1 MASGSRVLTIVMHVM
16 SSLPIGLTRLKTMRK
31 CKLTV
36 TYNTISCIVLVHYR
50 GHDSAFVFYVL
61 CDNVFISLL
70 MCVLSHHKKVYLL
83 TYLLLFRVRVRV
95 SVRFSVYLVRDVHPY
110 YACFP
115 GLRFRSSV
123 SIFVTVSVKPCPYCR
138 SVTPLP

>member
-50 GHDSAFVFYVL
+50 GHDSAYVFYVL

-70 MCVLSHHKKVYLL
+70 MCVCRITKRFTYLL
-83 TYLLLFRVRVRV
+83 TYCCLGSGSGLALDLVFIWFAMCTRITPVFQGYV
-95 SVRFSVYLVRDVHPY
+95 SVHPY
-110 YACFP
+110 PF
-115 GLRFRSSV
+115 S
-123 SIFVTVSVKPCPYCR
+123 
-138 SVTPLP
+138 